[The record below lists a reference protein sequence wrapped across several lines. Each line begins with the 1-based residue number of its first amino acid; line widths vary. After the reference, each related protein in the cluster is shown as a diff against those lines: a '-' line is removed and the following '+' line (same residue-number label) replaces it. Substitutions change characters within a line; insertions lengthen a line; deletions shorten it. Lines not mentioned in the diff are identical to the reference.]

1 MFDFFR
7 GIPNKNFRIAIR
19 QYRYTELLKN
29 GFEFLKREEPITKYL
44 LSLFDPDEFNINK
57 IIEQYKKKIK
67 IFHFSLNERK
77 IRERK
82 ADLEKKFNENI
93 KCITEMIEKIKSRL
107 KEIKKH
113 DNIKNK
119 EDKISEEND
128 SKINKN
134 QISNEL
140 NKDSLSE
147 INSIVNEFD
156 LGEINN
162 MVQELKESI
171 SGVDNKEVLTLMDEI
186 NKLILDL

>member
-1 MFDFFR
+1 MSDFFSEIR
-7 GIPNKNFRIAIR
+7 SKNLRIDLR
-19 QYRYTELLKN
+19 QYHYTELLKI

-44 LSLFDPDEFNINK
+44 LSLFDPDELNIKK
-57 IIEQYKKKIK
+57 IIEQYKKKITF
-67 IFHFSLNERK
+67 FHTLKS
-77 IRERK
+77 
-82 ADLEKKFNENI
+82 EKKQKELDEMKAKFIKKLINE
-93 KCITEMIEKIKSRL
+93 KIEKIKNTL
-107 KEIKKH
+107 KDIKKH
-113 DNIKNK
+113 DNYKNK